1 MATIKDIKSYST
13 VYVEMPVENLTREM
27 VQKILHTDIFLVNCL
42 GTDEQLEIINETDW
56 NTAMEKW
63 RAYGVK
69 AVAINDAHWY
79 DAVYPVSEAYEKK
92 CDEWKAAKAQA
103 MEAMNNYD

>member
-1 MATIKDIKSYST
+1 MKTIKDIKNSST
-13 VYVEMPVENLTREM
+13 IYIETPVEGLTREM
-27 VQKILHTDIFLVNCL
+27 VQNILHKEYFHVNCF
-42 GTDEQLEIINETDW
+42 GTDEQLEIINATDW

-63 RAYGVK
+63 RTYGVK
-69 AVAINDAHWY
+69 VVAINDAHWY

-92 CDEWKAAKAQA
+92 CDEWKAAKVQA

>member
-1 MATIKDIKSYST
+1 MNTIKGIKNNATIYIE
-13 VYVEMPVENLTREM
+13 VPVENITREM
-27 VQKILHTDIFLVNCL
+27 VQNILHTEYFHVNCS
-42 GTDEQLEIINETDW
+42 GTDEQLEIINATGW

-63 RAYGVK
+63 RRFGVK
-69 AVAINDAHWY
+69 VVAINNAHWY

-92 CDEWKAAKAQA
+92 CDEWKAVKAQA

>member
-1 MATIKDIKSYST
+1 MATIKDIKNCST
-13 VYVEMPVENLTREM
+13 VYVEMPVESLTREM
-27 VQKILHTDIFLVNCL
+27 VQNILHTEYFHVNCF
-42 GTDEQLEIINETDW
+42 GTDEQLEIVNETDW

-63 RAYGVK
+63 RTYGVK

-92 CDEWKAAKAQA
+92 CDEWKAAKEQG
-103 MEAMNNYD
+103 MEAINNYD